1 MKFYF
6 LTGQNR
12 PIKSCAFVLVLL
24 GASVSPAFAIDK
36 LYSPYVEKGEWEA
49 EYFGTRSFD
58 GNDAKH
64 DAQKHQISIGYGVTD
79 YWKTE
84 LYGSFEKAPQDHVTF
99 DSWEWENIFQFTKPG
114 EYWVDAG
121 GSLAYEWTPSSNIAN
136 KVEARLLLAKN
147 TGKFSHLLNLIAEK
161 EVGSGPR
168 DRLEGGFIW
177 SSRYNYNVYFQPGV
191 EINSDFGE
199 FARTGTFNDQSHY
212 AGPVAYGK
220 LPLPFA
226 DEDDGLKYR
235 VGYLFGISDAA
246 SDGQAIV
253 QLEYELEF

>member
-1 MKFYF
+1 MKALR
-6 LTGQNR
+6 LTLLAT
-12 PIKSCAFVLVLL
+12 SCLL
-24 GASVSPAFAIDK
+24 AANPAHAIDK
-36 LYSPYVEKGEWEA
+36 LYKPYVEKGEWEA

-58 GNDAKH
+58 DNNARDN
-64 DAQKHQISIGYGVTD
+64 AQKHKAAIGYGVTD

-84 LYGSFEKAPQDHVTF
+84 LYASFEKEPQDHTTF

-114 EYWVDAG
+114 EYWVDSGA
-121 GSLAYEWTPSSNIAN
+121 SLAYEWTPQSNRADKI
-136 KVEARLLLAKN
+136 EARLLFAKHISQ
-147 TGKFSHLLNLIAEK
+147 TTHLLNLIAEK

-177 SSRYNYNVYFQPGV
+177 SSRYNYSAAFQPGF

-199 FARTGTFNDQSHY
+199 FSRSHNFQDQSHY

-220 LPLPFA
+220 LPLG
-226 DEDDGLKYR
+226 EGIGYR
-235 VGYLFGISDAA
+235 VGYLFGVSDAA
-246 SDGQAIV
+246 SDGQLIA

>member
-1 MKFYF
+1 MILSF
-6 LTGQNR
+6 LSGQFRTVRAVALTLGVVAVTG
-12 PIKSCAFVLVLL
+12 
-24 GASVSPAFAIDK
+24 SPAHAIDK
-36 LYSPYVEKGEWEA
+36 LYAPYVEKGEWEA
-49 EYFGTRSFD
+49 EYFGTKSFD
-58 GNDAKH
+58 GNDAKD
-64 DAQKHQISIGYGVTD
+64 DAQKHQLSIGYGVTD

-84 LYGSFEKAPQDHVTF
+84 VYGSFEKAPQDHVTF

-114 EYWVDAG
+114 EYLVDAG

-136 KVEARLLLAKN
+136 KVEARLLLAKD

-168 DRLEGGFIW
+168 DQLEGGFIW
-177 SSRYNYNVYFQPGV
+177 SSRYNYNASFQPGV

-199 FARTGTFNDQSHY
+199 FAHTGKFNDQSHY
-212 AGPVAYGK
+212 VGPVAYGK

-226 DEDDGLKYR
+226 NEDESLKYR

-246 SDGQAIV
+246 SNGQLIAQI
-253 QLEYELEF
+253 EYELEF